1 MKVKAV
7 SFILDL
13 LFPPKCAFCGRLVEK
28 GDVCEA
34 CEKSLPFREEEN
46 MTRLIGDG
54 SCLCAVAFYYC
65 GVAED
70 GIKALKFGGKSWRA
84 KVFARYIAQAAAE
97 RLGGEFDAVTFVPVS
112 PLRNFERGYDQA
124 RLLAEETAVIWG
136 VKAEPVLRKVRHTR
150 AQSFLTDPVRRKQ
163 NVRGA
168 YAVPRPDRVRGR
180 RFLLIDD
187 VCTTGSTMA
196 AAADALLAA
205 GAERVVCA
213 ALAGG
218 RRMNLENFKEESLS
232 NGLQNLDGLSI
243 MFF

>member
-1 MKVKAV
+1 MKAKAV
-7 SFILDL
+7 SVILDL

-28 GDVCEA
+28 GDVCPD

-46 MTRLIGDG
+46 MTRLIGDSG
-54 SCLCAVAFYYC
+54 CLCAVAFYY
-65 GVAED
+65 GGAVED

-112 PLRNFERGYDQA
+112 FLRNFERGFDQA
-124 RLLAEETAVIWG
+124 RLLAEETAGIWG

-150 AQSFLTDPVRRKQ
+150 AQSFLTDPARRKQ

-218 RRMNLENFKEESLS
+218 RRRSPPDA
-232 NGLQNLDGLSI
+232 G
-243 MFF
+243 